1 MDSNRTRGD
10 TELGCRG
17 STQTLGVKSLGS
29 TASLLKSGR
38 RVRPVWIFICVL
50 LLLVCIALAVYLIV
64 IAVKQD
70 GSNETDAETC
80 KKTKAGQQD
89 HCSLSSC
96 LVVAGAIKQNLNES
110 VDPCKD
116 FFQYSCGSWIKRNP
130 IPSSENRFSTFSQ
143 LLDKNNKKLLLL
155 LLDDNDSPSELA
167 VKKTKDYFKSCM
179 AEDQNDNTAVPEL
192 KRLITQYGSW
202 PLGNTTWN
210 ESTWSL
216 TDVLIEFQRDFS
228 SISPLFVPRID
239 TNPFKSSQ
247 HILKVYFIAV

>member
-1 MDSNRTRGD
+1 MDSYRTRGD
-10 TELGCRG
+10 TELGYTS

-29 TASLLKSGR
+29 TTSLEKNGR
-38 RVRPVWIFICVL
+38 RVRLGLIFICVL

-64 IAVKQD
+64 
-70 GSNETDAETC
+70 TDAETC
-80 KKTKAGQQD
+80 KKTKANQPQNI
-89 HCSLSSC
+89 CSLSSC
-96 LVVAGAIKQNLNES
+96 LEVAGAIKQNLNES

-116 FFQYSCGSWIKRNP
+116 FFQYSCGSWIKDNP

-143 LLDKNNKKLLLL
+143 LLNQNNKKLLLL
-155 LLDDNDSPSELA
+155 LLEDDDSPSERA

-192 KRLITQYGSW
+192 NRLITQYGSW

-216 TDVLIEFQRDFS
+216 PEVLMAFQRDFTFT
-228 SISPLFVPRID
+228 SPLFVPRTD

-247 HILKVYFIAV
+247 HILKV